1 MALLCDHGLAAWN
14 RQIFRFPAGQKVDFF
29 FAETLRNSG
38 TQQLVP
44 GLLFE
49 PQRGGGVNSGVS
61 NWWFYSH
68 SSDDECLQLFFVLL
82 FLFLFFLV
90 KTKWAFFLL
99 KFHRMLSSWS
109 ACRLVTDNWWQSM
122 LCVNGVFNQTVI
134 KLWLFFTFVCK
145 WGSGQLSSPAASSHL

>member
-90 KTKWAFFLL
+90 KTKWAFFFAEVPPHVVVVVGVQTGYWQL
-99 KFHRMLSSWS
+99 
-109 ACRLVTDNWWQSM
+109 QSM

-134 KLWLFFTFVCK
+134 KLWLFFIFVCK